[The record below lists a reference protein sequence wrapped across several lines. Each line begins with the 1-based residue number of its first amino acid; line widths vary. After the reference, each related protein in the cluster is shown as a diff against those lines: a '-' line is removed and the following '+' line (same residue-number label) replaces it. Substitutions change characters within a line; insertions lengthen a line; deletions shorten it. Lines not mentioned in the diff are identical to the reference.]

1 LQVKAASGAGF
12 GRAKGRGFVPAG
24 VRWFVALSVT
34 MVIVLLSYVWVDR
47 PIATYVHVQNI
58 RPHHA
63 LLELL
68 TRLPDPLIPL
78 AAVAVVILGLRAV
91 ARRSRPLPT
100 WQVVGFLCS
109 VSVLLAEAIKD
120 QLKFVFGRTWPEA
133 WAPHDPAFIETG
145 AYGFNWLHGGAA
157 YQSFPSGHMGATC
170 AVVSVL
176 WSVYPQWRFYWAL
189 CALGVAAAL
198 VGGNYHFLSDVI
210 AGAFVGGSTGW
221 MTTLA
226 WRAWLSRRRRK
237 YHGNAERLERCTA
250 R

>member
-1 LQVKAASGAGF
+1 MTAAA
-12 GRAKGRGFVPAG
+12 
-24 VRWFVALSVT
+24 
-34 MVIVLLSYVWVDR
+34 VIFAYGWVDR
-47 PIATYVHVQNI
+47 PIATYVHLQDI

-68 TRLPDPLIPL
+68 AGLPDPLIPL
-78 AAVAVVILGLRAV
+78 AGVTLVILGLQALAGRP
-91 ARRSRPLPT
+91 RPLPT
-100 WQVVGFLCS
+100 WQVAGFLCS

-120 QLKFVFGRTWPEA
+120 QLKFLFGRTWPEA
-133 WAPHDPAFIETG
+133 WGPHDPAFIETG

-176 WSVYPQWRFYWAL
+176 WIFYPQWRFFWAL
-189 CALGVAAAL
+189 CALGGAAAL

-210 AGAFVGGSTGW
+210 AGAFVGCSTGW

-226 WRAWLSRRRRK
+226 WKAWLSRRLLR
-237 YHGNAERLERCTA
+237 AA
-250 R
+250 